1 MLKRKF
7 IKLGMTL
14 FYFEKFL
21 VIGITEEMV
30 FRELILKEINRMMS
44 FWKANVITSLLFLLI
59 HYPV

>member
-44 FWKANVITSLLFLLI
+44 FWKANFITSLLFLLI